1 MCRSPVAHWLF
12 LMCGEHEAGFNR
24 MSSESRYPFS
34 SQWTVGMS
42 VTCWEVSAQDD
53 KNFLESLVNNRSRDW
68 RKQVWRF
75 EIRL

>member
-1 MCRSPVAHWLF
+1 MKCMHVLF
-12 LMCGEHEAGFNR
+12 TSCTLVVLNVWGAQSQC
-24 MSSESRYPFS
+24 PFS

-42 VTCWEVSAQDD
+42 VTCWGVSAQDD
-53 KNFLESLVNNRSRDW
+53 KDFLESLMNSARDW